1 MTEVFWN
8 RLNQLLTGY
17 NFGTIPQD
25 ENALCDLVRMLL
37 EEDQRKERL
46 LKVYRSDFD
55 NYKKGIELK
64 FKTFEMFLFYLKESL
79 VIPYNVTLTHRERDG
94 LNTLLSAK
102 IAQFIENQIPIN
114 DDGF

>member
-37 EEDQRKERL
+37 EEDQNQKRL
-46 LKVYRSDFD
+46 SKANQSDFES
-55 NYKKGIELK
+55 YKKRIQLR

-102 IAQFIENQIPIN
+102 IDQFIENQIPIN